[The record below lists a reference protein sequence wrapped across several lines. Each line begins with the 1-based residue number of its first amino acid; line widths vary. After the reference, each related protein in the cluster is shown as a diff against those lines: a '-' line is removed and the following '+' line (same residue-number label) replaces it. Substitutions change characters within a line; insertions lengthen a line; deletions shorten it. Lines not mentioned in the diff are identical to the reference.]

1 MTITRKLTAAT
12 ASALLAATGV
22 AAAAEAPVVSKQHTS
37 DAKRVPMTIP
47 GSGLQRGERLPSG
60 ARLVYRDV
68 TLENGQTVTF
78 NIKAPDGKRLRA
90 LATKEG
96 QDVGF
101 IVVDGSSYA
110 GRTKVQVRAY
120 ANPNAD
126 GEVEGRIYG
135 LAR

>member
-12 ASALLAATGV
+12 ITALLAGAGI
-22 AAAAEAPVVSKQHTS
+22 AAAADAPIVSKQHTS
-37 DAKRVPMTIP
+37 TAGTAPLTIP
-47 GSGLQRGERLPSG
+47 GSGLKKGDRLPTG
-60 ARLVYRDV
+60 ARLVYRNV
-68 TLENGQTVTF
+68 TLEGDQTATF
-78 NIKAPDGKRLRA
+78 NIKAIHGKRLRG
-90 LATKEG
+90 LGTKEG

-101 IVVDGSSYA
+101 VVVNRASYA

-135 LAR
+135 LVR

>member
-12 ASALLAATGV
+12 AAALIASTGI
-22 AAAAEAPVVSKQHTS
+22 AAAADAPVVSKQHTS
-37 DAKRVPMTIP
+37 TAQTAPVAVP

-60 ARLVYRDV
+60 ARLVYRNV
-68 TLENGQTVTF
+68 TLEGDQTATF
-78 NIKAPDGKRLRA
+78 NIKAPNGKRLRA

-101 IVVDGSSYA
+101 MVVDRGNYA

-126 GEVEGRIYG
+126 GELEGRIYG
-135 LAR
+135 LVR

>member
-1 MTITRKLTAAT
+1 MTTPRKITAAT
-12 ASALLAATGV
+12 ITALLASAGV
-22 AAAAEAPVVSKQHTS
+22 ATAADAPIVSKQHTS
-37 DAKRVPMTIP
+37 TAKRAPMTIP
-47 GSGLQRGERLPSG
+47 GSGVQRGERLPSG

-68 TLENGQTVTF
+68 TLEDGQTARF
-78 NIKAPDGKRLRA
+78 NIKAPGGKRLRG

-101 IVVDGSSYA
+101 MVVDRGSYV
-110 GRTKVQVRAY
+110 GKTKVRVRAY

-135 LAR
+135 LVR

>member
-12 ASALLAATGV
+12 AAALIASTGIATAAD
-22 AAAAEAPVVSKQHTS
+22 APVVSKQHTS
-37 DAKRVPMTIP
+37 NAKSAPLTIP
-47 GSGLQRGERLPSG
+47 GSGLQKGDRLPSG
-60 ARLVYRDV
+60 AVLVYRNV
-68 TLENGQTVTF
+68 TLEGDQTATF
-78 NIKAPDGKRLRA
+78 NIKAIHGKRLRG
-90 LATKEG
+90 LATREG

-101 IVVDGSSYA
+101 MVVNRRSYA

-135 LAR
+135 LVR

>member
-12 ASALLAATGV
+12 AAALIASTGI
-22 AAAAEAPVVSKQHTS
+22 AAAADAPVVSKQHTS
-37 DAKRVPMTIP
+37 TAKSAPLTIP
-47 GSGLQRGERLPSG
+47 GSGVKKGERLPSG

-68 TLENGQTVTF
+68 TLEGDQTATF
-78 NIKAPDGKRLRA
+78 NIKAIHGKRLRG

-101 IVVDGSSYA
+101 MVVNRRSYA
-110 GRTKVQVRAY
+110 GTTKVQVRAY

-135 LAR
+135 LVR

>member
-1 MTITRKLTAAT
+1 MTTPRKITAAT
-12 ASALLAATGV
+12 ITALLASAGV
-22 AAAAEAPVVSKQHTS
+22 ATAADAPIVSKQHTS
-37 DAKRVPMTIP
+37 TAKRAPMTIP
-47 GSGLQRGERLPSG
+47 GSGLQRGDRLPSG

-68 TLENGQTVTF
+68 TLEDDQTATF

-101 IVVDGSSYA
+101 MVVDRGSYA

>member
-1 MTITRKLTAAT
+1 MTTPRKITAAAIT
-12 ASALLAATGV
+12 ALLAGAGV
-22 AAAAEAPVVSKQHTS
+22 ATAADAPIVSKQHTS
-37 DAKRVPMTIP
+37 TAKRAPMTIP
-47 GSGLQRGERLPSG
+47 GSGLQRGDRLPSG

-68 TLENGQTVTF
+68 TLEDGQTARF

-101 IVVDGSSYA
+101 MVVDRGSYA